1 MNPSGEKTE
10 QATPRRLIK
19 ARKEGQFAA
28 SHDFVSGLQF
38 TVFVILIAQTG
49 PSLLATLKEVTRG
62 LFIEAFRGDLGP
74 AALIGILHE
83 ALSRGLSP
91 LVYASGILL
100 VYRSARFSLASTGF
114 SFSLSRMAPK
124 PSNFDVFS
132 KLQSLPQKGLV
143 SAIQAIALVAVF
155 GATIYWI
162 VTKSGE
168 RLLMI
173 PLSSFQVGLETLR
186 SLCMDLLWKA
196 AALFLLFG
204 FVDFF
209 RQKRKFSKQMRM
221 SKQDIRDEVKE
232 VGRKSADQNAHPAL
246 ATRRSPPPHDG
257 RSENRHRGGGQPNAL
272 CRRDPL
278 PPRHDGRAAGGGERE
293 ELFGA
298 AHSRAGPGVRRAAHR
313 ESALGTG
320 IVQICRSWTAYSAP
334 SVSRRSRDPRLHLS
348 LDGRKSSFMK
358 LRRTQP

>member
-1 MNPSGEKTE
+1 MNPSSGEKTE

-49 PSLLATLKEVTRG
+49 PALLGTLKEVTRG
-62 LFIEAFRGDLGP
+62 VFIEAFRGDLGP

-83 ALSRGLSP
+83 ALSRGLTP
-91 LVYASGILL
+91 LVYASGTLL
-100 VYRSARFSLASTGF
+100 LSALAFQLSSTGF

-124 PSNFDVFS
+124 PSKFDVFE

-143 SAIQAIALVAVF
+143 SSIQAVALVAVF

-173 PLSSFQVGLETLR
+173 PLSSFQVGLETMR
-186 SLCMDLLWKA
+186 SLCMDLLWKG

-221 SKQDIRDEVKE
+221 SKQDIRDESKEAEGNPQTKMRIRRLQRDVRRRRMMDEVKTATAVVVNPTHYAVAIRYHHDTMAAPLVVAKGKNYLALRIRARALEFDVPLIENPPLAQALYKSVE
-232 VGRKSADQNAHPAL
+232 VGQHI
-246 ATRRSPPPHDG
+246 PPH
-257 RSENRHRGGGQPNAL
+257 L
-272 CRRDPL
+272 Y
-278 PPRHDGRAAGGGERE
+278 RAVAEILAYIYR
-293 ELFGA
+293 LMGA
-298 AHSRAGPGVRRAAHR
+298 RA
-313 ESALGTG
+313 
-320 IVQICRSWTAYSAP
+320 
-334 SVSRRSRDPRLHLS
+334 VS
-348 LDGRKSSFMK
+348 
-358 LRRTQP
+358 

>member
-62 LFIEAFRGDLGP
+62 LFVEAFRGDLGP
-74 AALIGILHE
+74 ATMIAIVHE

-91 LVYASGILL
+91 MLYASGIMLATAL
-100 VYRSARFSLASTGF
+100 VFQLSSTGF
-114 SFSLSRMAPK
+114 SFSLSRMTPK

-132 KLQSLPQKGLV
+132 KLQSLPSKGLA
-143 SAIQAIALVAVF
+143 SSLQAVALVAVF
-155 GATIYWI
+155 AATIYWI

-204 FVDFF
+204 FIDFA

-221 SKQDIRDEVKE
+221 SKQDIRDEMKEAEGNPQTKMRIRRLQRDVRRRRMMDEVKTATAVVVNPTHYAVAIRYHHDTMAAPLVVAKGKNYLALRIRARALEFDVPLIENPPLAQALYKSVE
-232 VGRKSADQNAHPAL
+232 VGQHI
-246 ATRRSPPPHDG
+246 PPH
-257 RSENRHRGGGQPNAL
+257 L
-272 CRRDPL
+272 Y
-278 PPRHDGRAAGGGERE
+278 RAVAEILAYIYR
-293 ELFGA
+293 LMGA
-298 AHSRAGPGVRRAAHR
+298 RA
-313 ESALGTG
+313 
-320 IVQICRSWTAYSAP
+320 
-334 SVSRRSRDPRLHLS
+334 VS
-348 LDGRKSSFMK
+348 
-358 LRRTQP
+358 

>member
-28 SHDFVSGLQF
+28 SHDLISGLQF
-38 TVFVILIAQTG
+38 TVFVLLIAQTG
-49 PSLLATLKEVTRG
+49 PSLLATFKEVTRG
-62 LFIEAFRGDLGP
+62 LFTEAFRGDLSP
-74 AALIGILHE
+74 ATLIGILHE

-91 LVYASGILL
+91 LVYASGILML
-100 VYRSARFSLASTGF
+100 TAVAFQLSSTGF
-114 SFSLSRMAPK
+114 SFSLTRMAPK
-124 PSNFDVFS
+124 SSNFDVVS
-132 KLQSLPQKGLV
+132 KLQSLPSKGLV
-143 SAIQAIALVAVF
+143 SAIQAIVLVAVF

-168 RLLMI
+168 RLLLI

-186 SLCMDLLWKA
+186 SLIMELLWKA

-232 VGRKSADQNAHPAL
+232 SEGNPQTKMRIRRLQRDVRRRRMMDEVKTATAVVVNPTHYAVAIRYHHDTMAAPLVVAKGKNYLALRIRARALEFDVPLIENPPLAQALYKSVEVGQHI
-246 ATRRSPPPHDG
+246 PPH
-257 RSENRHRGGGQPNAL
+257 L
-272 CRRDPL
+272 Y
-278 PPRHDGRAAGGGERE
+278 RAVAEILAYIYR
-293 ELFGA
+293 LMGA
-298 AHSRAGPGVRRAAHR
+298 RA
-313 ESALGTG
+313 
-320 IVQICRSWTAYSAP
+320 
-334 SVSRRSRDPRLHLS
+334 VS
-348 LDGRKSSFMK
+348 
-358 LRRTQP
+358 

>member
-10 QATPRRLIK
+10 KATPRRLIK
-19 ARKEGQFAA
+19 ARREGQFAS

-38 TVFVILIAQTG
+38 TVFVLLIAQTG
-49 PSLLATLKEVTRG
+49 PSLLSSLKAVTRG
-62 LFIEAFRGDLGP
+62 LFMEAFRGDLGP
-74 AALIGILHE
+74 STLIGILHE

-91 LVYASGILL
+91 LIYASGILIL
-100 VYRSARFSLASTGF
+100 TALAFQLSSTGF
-114 SFSLSRMAPK
+114 SFSLTRMLPK
-124 PSNFDVFS
+124 PSNFDVFQ

-143 SAIQAIALVAVF
+143 SSIQAVALVAVF

-186 SLCMDLLWKA
+186 SLIMDLLWKA

-221 SKQDIRDEVKE
+221 SKQDIRDEAKENEGNPQTKMRIRRLQRDVRRRRMMDEVKTATAVVVNPTHYAVAIRYHHDTMAAPLVVAKGKNYLALRIRARALEFGVPLIENPPLAQALYKSVE
-232 VGRKSADQNAHPAL
+232 VGQHI
-246 ATRRSPPPHDG
+246 PPH
-257 RSENRHRGGGQPNAL
+257 L
-272 CRRDPL
+272 Y
-278 PPRHDGRAAGGGERE
+278 RAVAEILAYIYR
-293 ELFGA
+293 LMGA
-298 AHSRAGPGVRRAAHR
+298 RA
-313 ESALGTG
+313 
-320 IVQICRSWTAYSAP
+320 
-334 SVSRRSRDPRLHLS
+334 VS
-348 LDGRKSSFMK
+348 
-358 LRRTQP
+358 

>member
-1 MNPSGEKTE
+1 MNPSSGEKTE

-49 PSLLATLKEVTRG
+49 PALLATLKEVTRG
-62 LFIEAFRGDLGP
+62 VFIEAFRGDLGP
-74 AALIGILHE
+74 ATLIGILHE
-83 ALSRGLSP
+83 ALSRGLTP
-91 LVYASGILL
+91 LVYASGILML
-100 VYRSARFSLASTGF
+100 SALAFQLSSTGF

-124 PSNFDVFS
+124 PSKFDVFE

-143 SAIQAIALVAVF
+143 SSIQAIALVAVF

-173 PLSSFQVGLETLR
+173 PLSSFQVGLETMR
-186 SLCMDLLWKA
+186 SLCMDLLWKG

-221 SKQDIRDEVKE
+221 SKQDIRDESKEAEGNPQTKMRIRRLQRDVRRRRMMDEVKTATAVVVNPTHYAVAIRYHHDTMAAPLVVAKGKNYLALRIRARALEFDVPLIENPPLAQALYKSVE
-232 VGRKSADQNAHPAL
+232 VGQHI
-246 ATRRSPPPHDG
+246 PPH
-257 RSENRHRGGGQPNAL
+257 L
-272 CRRDPL
+272 Y
-278 PPRHDGRAAGGGERE
+278 RAVAEILAYIYR
-293 ELFGA
+293 LMGA
-298 AHSRAGPGVRRAAHR
+298 RA
-313 ESALGTG
+313 
-320 IVQICRSWTAYSAP
+320 
-334 SVSRRSRDPRLHLS
+334 VS
-348 LDGRKSSFMK
+348 
-358 LRRTQP
+358 